1 MGFGGSPA
9 AAHEEGV
16 IRLGAR
22 SAAVGQEIEV
32 RGEQL
37 PESTD
42 LRLVLAGALAS
53 HPLTIVRTDSAGAF
67 VQRLAIPQ
75 AASPGLYRVVAVAP
89 DGDEVGR
96 AEIVVLAAAP
106 AIEPAPAA
114 AGAHGAHATDATM
127 ELPRRSSAPEAAAIA
142 VTIVLA
148 AAGGLV
154 LLRRTR

>member
-42 LRLVLAGALAS
+42 LRLVLAGALAT
-53 HPLTIVRTDSAGAF
+53 HPLMVVRSDSAGEF

-89 DGDEVGR
+89 DGDEVAR
-96 AEIVVLAAAP
+96 AEIVVVAAAA

-127 ELPRRSSAPEAAAIA
+127 ELATPSSAAERAAIA
-142 VTIVLA
+142 IMIALA
-148 AAGGLV
+148 AIGGVV
-154 LLRRTR
+154 LLRRSP